1 MSASPVFPPSSI
13 SSDRIAV
20 AIVRDGE
27 LVRGDLHASP
37 VPWWSFTKT
46 VLAAAAMSL
55 VRDGKLTLNV
65 LLPGKPYALLQL
77 LRHSAG
83 VPNYSDLEIY
93 AQAVARGDA
102 PWPPDEMLARVD
114 VNALSFA
121 PDGGW
126 RYSNT
131 GYFLVSRL
139 IEETTGLSLQH
150 ALEQLVLTPLGIQ
163 DVMIAATPD
172 DLAASAWGNADGYHP
187 DWVYHG
193 LLLGS
198 PAAAALLLDR
208 LLTTNFLPSPLLA
221 EMLRKTPLGES
232 LPGRPARNFGY
243 GAGLMI
249 SDGAVGHT
257 GAGPA
262 SVAAVYRYADAGC
275 TVAVFAPV
283 ADQAVVEWAA
293 FDLATVSGSQS

>member
-1 MSASPVFPPSSI
+1 MSASPSPSASPPVSSGEI
-13 SSDRIAV
+13 AIAV
-20 AIVRDGE
+20 VRDGR
-27 LVRGDLHASP
+27 LVRGDLHAPP

-46 VLAAAAMSL
+46 VLAAAALSL
-55 VRDGKLTLNV
+55 VRDGKLTLDAP
-65 LLPGKPYALLQL
+65 LPAKPYTLRQL

-83 VPNYSDLEIY
+83 VPNYSDLESY

-102 PWPPDEMLARVD
+102 PWPAEEMLARVD
-114 VNALSFA
+114 ADTLLFA
-121 PDGGW
+121 PDAGW

-131 GYFLVSRL
+131 GYFLVRRL

-150 ALEQLVLTPLGIQ
+150 ALEQLVLTPLGVQ

-172 DLAASAWGNADGYHP
+172 DLVATAWGNADGYHP

-208 LLTTNFLPSPLLA
+208 LLTTDFLPPALLA

-249 SDGAVGHT
+249 ADGAVGHT
-257 GAGPA
+257 GAGPG
-262 SVAAVYRYADAGC
+262 SVAAVYRYASTGC
-275 TVAVFAPV
+275 TVAAFAPA
-283 ADQAVVEWAA
+283 ADQALVEWAA
-293 FDLATVSGSQS
+293 CNAVAS